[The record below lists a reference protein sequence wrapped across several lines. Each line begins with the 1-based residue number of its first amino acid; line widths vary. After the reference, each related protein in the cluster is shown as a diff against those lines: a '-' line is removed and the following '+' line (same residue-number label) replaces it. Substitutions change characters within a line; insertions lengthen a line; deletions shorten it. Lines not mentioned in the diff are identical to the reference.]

1 MYFLSLGRERF
12 VCRPGIHSGEMVAA
26 ESVFIFC
33 LFWFRRSVIGSML
46 SRVCELSAPSL
57 ARLSA
62 ISFPLYPLWAGM
74 YFI

>member
-1 MYFLSLGRERF
+1 MGKVVLNILLFFAKVVHS
-12 VCRPGIHSGEMVAA
+12 CRSVAA

-46 SRVCELSAPSL
+46 FRVCELSAPSL

-62 ISFPLYPLWAGM
+62 ISFPLYPL
-74 YFI
+74 